1 MRTNKILTMVGSAVV
16 VVASGG
22 GIHDALAGI
31 HAGGA
36 PATSKGT
43 VSQFGSIYVNGV
55 RYVTDQAVFL
65 IDGELGYETD
75 LHVGQVV
82 TVFGSIDAG
91 GTTGIAD
98 LVIYEDAV
106 EGPVTG
112 VDPLLNQFTVLGQTV
127 VVSDDTSY
135 SIGENVDSLSDLRDD
150 DVVEVSG
157 HVNAEGVIV
166 ATHIGSAAAND
177 GFDVTGTVIS
187 VSSDSY
193 RLTIG
198 GLTVD
203 FSAANVYGLPGG
215 IPEVGQQIEVTG
227 SYASGEFVATTVS
240 DAPQAISAFAG
251 DEVEIEGLVTD
262 YVSPWNFE
270 VDGVPVAISWGTR
283 FEGGW
288 LFHIRPNAKLEVEG
302 YMASDGRLIADTVE
316 FERTASSRMEGHVES
331 VIGNELVVGGVSVR
345 VSPETE
351 FEDYGDD
358 DEHRFGIDDLRTGD
372 YIRVRSYNDD
382 GETIATRLERRD
394 SSDDDDGGDDD

>member
-1 MRTNKILTMVGSAVV
+1 MRTNRILTMVGSAVV
-16 VVASGG
+16 VVAIG

-31 HAGGA
+31 HAGGG
-36 PATSKGT
+36 PAKSKGT

-55 RYVTDQAVFL
+55 RYNTDQAVFL
-65 IDGELGYETD
+65 IDGELGYEED
-75 LHVGQVV
+75 LHIGQVV

-91 GTTGIAD
+91 GTTGTAD
-98 LVIYEDAV
+98 LVIYDDAV
-106 EGPVTG
+106 EGPVTAI
-112 VDPLLNQFTVLGQTV
+112 DPSLNQFTVLGQTV
-127 VVSDDTSY
+127 FVSDDTSY
-135 SIGENVDSLSDLRDD
+135 SIREDVDSLSDLRDD

-157 HVNAEGVIV
+157 HVNADGVIV
-166 ATHIGSAAAND
+166 ATHVGSAAVHD
-177 GFDVTGTVIS
+177 GFDVTGTVVS

-198 GLTVD
+198 ALEVD

-215 IPEVGQQIEVTG
+215 IPYVGEQIEITG
-227 SYASGEFVATTVS
+227 SYASGEFVAATIS
-240 DAPQAISAFAG
+240 SASQGISAVAG
-251 DEVEIEGLVTD
+251 DEVEIEGLVTN

-270 VDGVPVAISWGTR
+270 VDGVPVSIRWGTQ

-288 LFHIRPNAKLEVEG
+288 LFHISPNARLEVEG

-316 FERTASSRMEGHVES
+316 FERTGSDRIEGQIES
-331 VIGNELVVGGVSVR
+331 VIGDAVVVGGVSIR

-351 FEDYGDD
+351 YEDYGDA

-372 YIRVRSYNDD
+372 YIRVRSYNED

-394 SSDDDDGGDDD
+394 SSDDDGGDDD

>member
-1 MRTNKILTMVGSAVV
+1 MRTNRILTMVGSAVV
-16 VVASGG
+16 LVASGS
-22 GIHDALAGI
+22 IHDALAGI

-36 PATSKGT
+36 PAKSKGK

-55 RYVTDQAVFL
+55 RYDTNQAVFL

-75 LHVGQVV
+75 LQVGQVV

-112 VDPLLNQFTVLGQTV
+112 VDPLLNQITVLGQTV
-127 VVSDDTSY
+127 IVSDDTSY
-135 SIGENVDSLSDLRDD
+135 SFREGADSLSDLRDGD
-150 DVVEVSG
+150 IVEVSG

-166 ATHIGSAAAND
+166 ATHVGRAAVHD
-177 GFDVTGTVIS
+177 GFDVTGEVSS

-215 IPEVGQQIEVTG
+215 VPEVGQQIEVTG
-227 SYASGEFVATTVS
+227 GYASGEFVAASISNATR
-240 DAPQAISAFAG
+240 AIAAIPG
-251 DEVEIEGLVTD
+251 DEVEIEGLVTN
-262 YVSPWNFE
+262 YAAPWDFE
-270 VDGVPVAISWGTR
+270 VDGVPVSIGWNTQ

-288 LFHIRPNAKLEVEG
+288 LFHIGPNAKLEVEG
-302 YMASDGRLIADTVE
+302 HVASDGRLIADTVQ
-316 FERTASSRMEGHVES
+316 FERTGSDRIEGRVES
-331 VIGNELVVGGVSVR
+331 ILGDRLVVGGVIIR
-345 VSPETE
+345 VSTETE
-351 FEDYGDD
+351 YEDNSDA
-358 DEHRFGIDDLRTGD
+358 DEHRFGIDNLRTGD
-372 YIRVRSYNDD
+372 RIRVRSYSDD

-394 SSDDDDGGDDD
+394 SSDDDDGDD